1 MNTYLVL
8 YNSPVSAADLMEHS
22 TPEEMK
28 AGMDAWTEWGAKAG
42 SALVDFGLPL
52 GESRR
57 VEGGSTSPG
66 TSFPSI
72 SSQRGGSLMMRPI
85 RPSQSMRHPATA
97 AAARKSGHALTLK
110 LQLERR
116 GLFRLLSG
124 RGTAACINY
133 ILESHPGTA

>member
-1 MNTYLVL
+1 VNTYLVL

-57 VEGGSTSPG
+57 VEGGSASPG
-66 TSFPSI
+66 TSQATGYSI
-72 SSQRGGSLMMRPI
+72 IQAESLE
-85 RPSQSMRHPATA
+85 A
-97 AAARKSGHALTLK
+97 AAKLLAEHPHLHQPDATIEVIETLPM
-110 LQLERR
+110 
-116 GLFRLLSG
+116 
-124 RGTAACINY
+124 
-133 ILESHPGTA
+133 PGM